1 MQEYPNIFIKIEFM
15 KAKNLIISLI
25 KKKNWSLFKDFL
37 VVPDGLRCGYLH
49 FENLPDP

>member
-25 KKKNWSLFKDFL
+25 KKKTGRFL
-37 VVPDGLRCGYLH
+37 KT
-49 FENLPDP
+49 F